1 MFKYYSSYA
10 LVFSGFTH
18 LLCCGIPFVLSL
30 SSLSTNFFFFES
42 NLFDFES
49 LEIAEYYLFSLT
61 SLLFL
66 MLLSF
71 EVYNRK
77 IKCAK
82 EDDCCN
88 EDECDSTKKT
98 IRFNIILSTT
108 LYIVNSYFFVSEII
122 Q

>member
-1 MFKYYSSYA
+1 
-10 LVFSGFTH
+10 
-18 LLCCGIPFVLSL
+18 
-30 SSLSTNFFFFES
+30 
-42 NLFDFES
+42 
-49 LEIAEYYLFSLT
+49 
-61 SLLFL
+61 